1 MEKLIGKEMQNLKNK
16 YKFEYNEQAPYKKE
30 KYEKIINSLFLNL
43 AFSYFDSKFEEK
55 LKHLRNIIHIKSFK
69 EKCHF
74 LDLKKK
80 IDDLETNVEQLY
92 DQIVTDNIDYTI
104 LVGQYE
110 QSYEENRSKAGVLL
124 VYNKIALDILTSV
137 SDKCILYEKKLKE
150 INNNIINLT
159 NNIIK

>member
-1 MEKLIGKEMQNLKNK
+1 M
-16 YKFEYNEQAPYKKE
+16 P
-30 KYEKIINSLFLNL
+30 LFR
-43 AFSYFDSKFEEK
+43 F
-55 LKHLRNIIHIKSFK
+55 
-69 EKCHF
+69 
-74 LDLKKK
+74 KKK